1 MEHPSN
7 DDQCKSSVVVTYGNQ
22 VTDKVKERSRDQRE
36 PLPGEPKCVI
46 CNRYGE
52 YICDQTDDDICS
64 LECKQTVL
72 CRVANTQLPV
82 NLPPPKRLTAT
93 DECFYVR
100 DSGSQSGSVFFSSDQ
115 TELLRSR
122 LEIHVKGDLVPP
134 PILSFSSCNFPQ
146 KLLQNIEA
154 AGFEMPTPVQM
165 QAIPAA
171 LSGKSLLVSAETG
184 SGKTASFLVPIVYL
198 CANFRFEQFRDRKK
212 PLAMVL
218 TPTRELC
225 IQVEEQAKLLGKGL
239 PFKTALVVGGDAM
252 ARQLHRIQQGVEL
265 IVGTPG
271 RLIDLLTKNDI
282 QLDDVKIFGLD
293 EVDCMF
299 QRGFRDQCDKNLK
312 TDDDIMMNGTHS
324 VGECSSSTSLSSQQD
339 VEDDCMIAVVLSE
352 EYAKLDGA
360 VARRLS
366 NLAPVPHIPR
376 INSYIPNI
384 SDASLDHQRLLQR
397 LHVYGLYEVKV
408 SGDGNCQFRALS
420 DQMYKSPEY
429 HKHVRKEIVKQL
441 KDYHSLY
448 EGYVPMKY
456 KRYYKKMAKSGE
468 WGDHV
473 TLQAAADKFEAKIC
487 LLTSFRDTC
496 FIEIMPQY
504 QPPKRELWLSFWSE
518 VHYNSLYEIRDAP
531 IQQKPRRKHWLF

>member
-64 LECKQTVL
+64 LECKRTVL

-198 CANFRFEQFRDRKK
+198 CANFHFEQFRDRKK

-282 QLDDVKIFGLD
+282 QLDDVKIFALD

-299 QRGFRDQCDKNLK
+299 QRGFRDQCEKNLK

-441 KDYHSLY
+441 KDYRSLY

-531 IQQKPRRKHWLF
+531 VQQKPRRKHWLF